1 MFAFVIWDKKEK
13 VLFGA
18 RDRFGIKPFHY
29 YIDNEKF
36 VWGSEIKSILADNN
50 INKAISLEGLDY
62 YFAYGYSQRDRSIY
76 ENISKLK
83 PTQYFTLD

>member
-13 VLFGA
+13 VLWA
-18 RDRFGIKPFHY
+18 KEIALALNPFIY

-62 YFAYGYSQRDRSIY
+62 YFAYGYSQRR
-76 ENISKLK
+76 
-83 PTQYFTLD
+83 